1 MCYIPKTSISSSPG
15 VIESESRERS
25 GEVEKPGREEDGDSS
40 AGQDNLSEES
50 TAAGDGEQER
60 EGEKKEGET
69 EVAGEGEGE
78 AELNDDAPVDE
89 QLTE

>member
-1 MCYIPKTSISSSPG
+1 MLTKTSILPSPG
-15 VIESESRERS
+15 VVESKSRERS

-60 EGEKKEGET
+60 GEEKERET